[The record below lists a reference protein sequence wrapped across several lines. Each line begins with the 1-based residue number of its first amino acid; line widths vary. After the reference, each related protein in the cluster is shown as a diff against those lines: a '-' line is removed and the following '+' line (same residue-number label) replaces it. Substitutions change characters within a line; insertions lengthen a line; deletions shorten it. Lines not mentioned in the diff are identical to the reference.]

1 MAVIIEK
8 AETGAFV
15 TNSGGLARRS
25 FPKRQRSK
33 GRKKRGRYALSM
45 MVKLGLC
52 ALGCAAALLIK
63 LYGDTDE
70 TKETLYASSANS
82 GNSDEDDLDEMLG
95 KLRFVELPGIL
106 EVFAPD
112 GLMELPISGNVSSQ
126 ADGELMTISVDKEQQ
141 VRASLEGSVKET
153 GEDAEKGLYVCITSG
168 KLELCC
174 YGLKSISV
182 EDGQPVGAADN
193 IGTAPQGGSICITLK
208 KDGRPVEPME
218 HFRTEGGV

>member
-15 TNSGGLARRS
+15 TNSGELGRRS

-33 GRKKRGRYALSM
+33 GRKKRGGYALSM

-82 GNSDEDDLDEMLG
+82 GNSNEDDLDEMLG

-153 GEDAEKGLYVCITSG
+153 GEDAEKGLYVC
-168 KLELCC
+168 LL
-174 YGLKSISV
+174 
-182 EDGQPVGAADN
+182 
-193 IGTAPQGGSICITLK
+193 
-208 KDGRPVEPME
+208 
-218 HFRTEGGV
+218 

>member
-15 TNSGGLARRS
+15 TNSGGLGRRS

-33 GRKKRGRYALSM
+33 GRKKRGGYALSM

-112 GLMELPISGNVSSQ
+112 GLMELP
-126 ADGELMTISVDKEQQ
+126 ISVDKEQQ

>member
-8 AETGAFV
+8 AETGAFG
-15 TNSGGLARRS
+15 TTSGGLGRS
-25 FPKRQRSK
+25 SPPKRQRSK
-33 GRKKRGRYALSM
+33 GRKKRGGYALSM

-153 GEDAEKGLYVCITSG
+153 GEDSEKGLYVCITSG

>member
-15 TNSGGLARRS
+15 TNSGGLGRRS

-33 GRKKRGRYALSM
+33 GRKKRGGYALSM

-95 KLRFVELPGIL
+95 KLRFV
-106 EVFAPD
+106 
-112 GLMELPISGNVSSQ
+112 
-126 ADGELMTISVDKEQQ
+126 
-141 VRASLEGSVKET
+141 
-153 GEDAEKGLYVCITSG
+153 
-168 KLELCC
+168 
-174 YGLKSISV
+174 
-182 EDGQPVGAADN
+182 
-193 IGTAPQGGSICITLK
+193 
-208 KDGRPVEPME
+208 
-218 HFRTEGGV
+218 